1 MGKLTANILKT
12 AIIGKHSD
20 GAGLYLLVT
29 GHDDKSRAKGSWIF
43 RYTYFRQRYEVGL
56 GSIQSPSLTRARS
69 ECDRWRD
76 MMNDWRHSVN
86 PMEEKRRLEI
96 NAKHGRAAM
105 TLAEVAPLAFDAI
118 RRDFSSRGGNCL
130 LDNRP

>member
-12 AIIGKHSD
+12 SIIGKHSD

-29 GHDDKSRAKGSWIF
+29 GHDDKSRAKGSWFF
-43 RYTYFRQRYEVGL
+43 RYTYFRQRYEMGL
-56 GSIQSPSLTRARS
+56 GSIQSLSLARARS

-76 MMNDWRHSVN
+76 MMNNRRHSVN

-105 TLAEVAPLAFDAI
+105 TMKLFGPGVIKATAKRPTMGAGVSFI
-118 RRDFSSRGGNCL
+118 GG
-130 LDNRP
+130 R